1 MFLSLQYAILVTI
14 VATVFMKY
22 VLHCIDLQ
30 SENPWDNKAVYLLY
44 TELIM
49 GE

>member
-1 MFLSLQYAILVTI
+1 
-14 VATVFMKY
+14 MKY
-22 VLHCIDLQ
+22 TLHVIDLQ

-49 GE
+49 GEYCVNVSMQM